1 MDGLFKVMT
10 SSEKSSGDEKG
21 RSGEGRGVF
30 LEHLAGERTLVKP
43 DAHRPPTEEGH
54 RGLNAVE
61 KQG

>member
-30 LEHLAGERTLVKP
+30 LEHLAG
-43 DAHRPPTEEGH
+43 
-54 RGLNAVE
+54 NAL
-61 KQG
+61 